1 MNRTLRRPMFR
12 IGGSAGTGITSGLDM
27 PRVSYQDGTQPNP
40 KRTFAE
46 NLKDNALKVMLEGA
60 RARGQFATDPE
71 KTLLPQTSTLDLPQ
85 LKNVTE
91 DTTEDQEPA
100 LFKSNLSDLSFKD
113 RVKKATED
121 QMALFEELAPTKES
135 PLAAGTLPGFLVQT
149 GLNLTSATPR
159 GRGIRGAITTA
170 AEAAKDP
177 FAQFQ
182 KGVAAR
188 NVRDAKLKQ
197 AILSEAITTEREKD
211 TAELE
216 FAKEFALEQLK
227 KSVDSDNFVILT
239 PEEAQKELGG
249 AYNPKAIYQR
259 NLKDNKVT
267 VSVSGLPKEIIKE
280 TVDFYKKGIEEDQ
293 AKTDVKRISDAE
305 TSFLNSV
312 KLSQTIDVLSYL
324 ANTPEGELETGT
336 LGPLRLSATKLLN
349 EIGIDVDFQNVPLAE
364 LLNAVG
370 GKVAVDALQGFRGA
384 ISNKELDFVIN
395 RNPGL
400 STSKEGIKLQ
410 LALLGRANEIAKRYY
425 TEVITPFVDNNG
437 GLKGTLDGKSFRQ
450 MQVEFYENN
459 PLYTTKIQN
468 QIEGLQGQIDDEYK
482 DNIETDE
489 DTGKRYLVLP
499 NIGEVVPL
507 DD

>member
-46 NLKDNALKVMLEGA
+46 NLKDNALKIMLEGA
-60 RARGQFATDPE
+60 RARGQFGKDPE
-71 KTLLPQTSTLDLPQ
+71 KTLLRQMSTLDLPQ

-159 GRGIRGAITTA
+159 GRGAITTA
-170 AEAAKDP
+170 ADAAKGP
-177 FAQFQ
+177 FTEFQ

-197 AILSEAITTEREKD
+197 AILSEAITAEREKD

-227 KSVDSDNFVILT
+227 KNVDSDNFVILT

-249 AYNPKAIYQR
+249 AYNPKAIYQK
-259 NLKDNKVT
+259 NLKDNKIT

-280 TVDFYKKGIEEDQ
+280 TVDFYKKGRDEEA
-293 AKTDVKRISDAE
+293 AKTDTKKINEAE
-305 TSFLNSV
+305 TGYLNSV

-324 ANTPEGELETGT
+324 ANTPAGELETGT

-384 ISNKELDFVIN
+384 ISNRELDFVIN

-410 LALLGRANEIAKRYY
+410 LALLSRANDISSRYY
-425 TEVITPFVDNNG
+425 TEVVAPFVDEND

-450 MQVEFYENN
+450 LQIEFYQNN
-459 PLYTTKIQN
+459 PLYTKEIEDKIDS
-468 QIEGLQGQIDDEYK
+468 LQGQIDPEYQDNVIVK
-482 DNIETDE
+482 D
-489 DTGKRYLVLP
+489 GKKFLVLP
-499 NIGEVVPL
+499 TLKEVIPL
-507 DD
+507 DE

>member
-1 MNRTLRRPMFR
+1 MNRTLKRPMFR

-46 NLKDNALKVMLEGA
+46 NLKDNALKIMLEGA
-60 RARGQFATDPE
+60 RARGQFGKDPE
-71 KTLLPQTSTLDLPQ
+71 KTLLPQMSTLDLPQ

-170 AEAAKDP
+170 ADAAKGP
-177 FAQFQ
+177 FTEFQ

-197 AILSEAITTEREKD
+197 AILSEAITAEREKD

-227 KSVDSDNFVILT
+227 KNVDSDNFVILT

-259 NLKDNKVT
+259 NLKDNKIT

-280 TVDFYKKGIEEDQ
+280 TVDFYKKGRDEEA
-293 AKTDVKRISDAE
+293 AKTDTKKINEAE
-305 TSFLNSV
+305 TGYLNSV

-324 ANTPEGELETGT
+324 ANTPAGELETGT

-349 EIGIDVDFQNVPLAE
+349 EIGIDVVPLAE

-384 ISNKELDFVIN
+384 ISNRELDFVIN

-410 LALLGRANEIAKRYY
+410 LALLSRANDISSRYY
-425 TEVITPFVDNNG
+425 TEVVAPFVDEND
-437 GLKGTLDGKSFRQ
+437 GLKGTLNGKSFRQ
-450 MQVEFYENN
+450 LQVEFYQNN
-459 PLYTTKIQN
+459 PLYTKEIEDKIDS
-468 QIEGLQGQIDDEYK
+468 LQGQIDPEYQ
-482 DNIETDE
+482 DNVIVKN
-489 DTGKRYLVLP
+489 GKKFLVLP
-499 NIGEVVPL
+499 TLKEVIPL
-507 DD
+507 DE

>member
-46 NLKDNALKVMLEGA
+46 NLKDNALKIMLEGA
-60 RARGQFATDPE
+60 RARGQFGKDPE
-71 KTLLPQTSTLDLPQ
+71 KTLLPQMSTLDLPQ

-170 AEAAKDP
+170 ADAAKGP
-177 FAQFQ
+177 FTEFQ

-197 AILSEAITTEREKD
+197 AILSEAITAEREKD

-227 KSVDSDNFVILT
+227 KNVDSDNFVILT

-249 AYNPKAIYQR
+249 AYNPKAIYQK
-259 NLKDNKVT
+259 NLKDNKIT

-280 TVDFYKKGIEEDQ
+280 TVDFYKKGRDEEA
-293 AKTDVKRISDAE
+293 AKTDTKKINEAE
-305 TSFLNSV
+305 TGYLNSV

-324 ANTPEGELETGT
+324 ANTPAGELETGT

-384 ISNKELDFVIN
+384 ISNRELDFVIN

-410 LALLGRANEIAKRYY
+410 LALLSRANDISSRYY
-425 TEVITPFVDNNG
+425 TEVVAPFVDEND
-437 GLKGTLDGKSFRQ
+437 GLKGTLNGKSFRQ
-450 MQVEFYENN
+450 LQVEFYQNN
-459 PLYTTKIQN
+459 PLYTKEIEDKIDS
-468 QIEGLQGQIDDEYK
+468 LQGQIDPEYQDNVIVK
-482 DNIETDE
+482 D
-489 DTGKRYLVLP
+489 GKKFLVLP
-499 NIGEVVPL
+499 TLKEVIPL
-507 DD
+507 DE